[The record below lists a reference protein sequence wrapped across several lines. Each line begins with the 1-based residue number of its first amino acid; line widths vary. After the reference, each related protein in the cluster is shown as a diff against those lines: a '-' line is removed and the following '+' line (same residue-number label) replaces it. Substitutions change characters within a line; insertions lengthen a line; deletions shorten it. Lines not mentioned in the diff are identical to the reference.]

1 MNRTDRLLAIVLELE
16 ARKNLRAEDLALTFS
31 VTRRTIYRDVQ
42 ALCEA
47 GVPVVA
53 LPGQG
58 YALVEGYFLPP
69 LSFSSDEALMLL
81 LGSDFAAQNFDAQY
95 RVAAIS
101 AGSKIEAV
109 LPDHLRAEIE
119 YLKHSIRFIVCGM
132 TDSLDTLWLLRR
144 AILQHKRVH
153 FFYQPRFSAEGGE
166 QGQPREVD
174 PYALVHVG
182 GRWLLMGYCHLRR
195 GMRNFRLDRMSDLS
209 ALDREFIRPSGWRI
223 APKKDDDRSLIV
235 RALFDPAV
243 ARWVHESTS
252 FFKDSEEQREDGLL
266 VTLRVR
272 QEDEVFQWLFGW
284 GAHVR
289 VLEPESLRA
298 RMAREAAEMLR
309 RHVDAAD
316 LAPVESM
323 LT

>member
-1 MNRTDRLLAIVLELE
+1 MNRTDRLLGIVLELQ
-16 ARKNLRAEDLALTFS
+16 ARKSQRAEDLAETFG
-31 VTRRTIYRDVQ
+31 VTRRTIYRDMQ

-58 YALVEGYFLPP
+58 YQLVEGYFLPP
-69 LSFSSDEALMLL
+69 LSFSADEALMLL

-95 RVAAIS
+95 RAAALS
-101 AGSKIEAV
+101 AASKIEAV

-119 YLKHSIRFIVCGM
+119 YLKHSIRFIVCGL
-132 TDSLDTLWLLRR
+132 TDSLDALWLLRR
-144 AILQHKRVH
+144 AILEHRRVH
-153 FFYQPRFSAEGGE
+153 FFYHARFPADGHD

-174 PYALVHVG
+174 PYALVHVS

-209 ALDREFIRPSGWRI
+209 ELDRAFIRPASWRI
-223 APKKDDDRSLIV
+223 EPKKGDDRTLVV

-243 ARWVHESTS
+243 ARWVHESAT
-252 FFKDSEEQREDGLL
+252 FFKESEEERPDGLL

-316 LAPVESM
+316 FEPLESM